1 MAVTVTATALA
12 QALGVNQA
20 LADRLL
26 PVVTA
31 LVQQYAPVAP
41 SAVQDEAAVRCAGWL
56 AEQPAASIRSESTG
70 DVSTAYNTT
79 STSPLRASGA
89 MGLLTFWKVRRAGV
103 IG

>member
-31 LVQQYAPVAP
+31 LIQQYAPGAP
-41 SAVQDEAAVRCAGWL
+41 DVVQNEAAIRCCGWL
-56 AEQPAASIRSESTG
+56 AEQPAASVSSEATG
-70 DVSTAYNTT
+70 DIATRYAINNVSA
-79 STSPLRASGA
+79 LRHSGA
-89 MGLLTFWKVRRAGV
+89 MALLSGWKVRRAGA
-103 IG
+103 I